1 MSFFELVQKTRTC
14 RRFDQE
20 SLPEGF
26 LESLIDLARVCPSGK
41 NLQPLKY
48 ITIDNESFKAELFP
62 HLRWAGALKE
72 WDGPAEGE
80 RPTAYVALV
89 LDKNIGS
96 SAGQDVGIVAQ
107 TMQLAA
113 MDKGIGSCMIGA
125 FIKPEVTRVLGLDD
139 SQEIQLILALGY
151 PGEERVLVDA
161 DDKTGVTYYR
171 DDKGVHY
178 IPKRSSSELLL
189 RHI

>member
-26 LESLIDLARVCPSGK
+26 LASLIDLARVCPSGK